1 MHGSS
6 GSIFS
11 PVSPNAEAI
20 THLFIISLWICA
32 VIFAI
37 VAGLVGY
44 SLVKYRWREGEPDP
58 LQRAGNKTV
67 EIVWTVIPFLIVLV
81 LFGLTVHAMQKSD
94 PPANGRPDLVVI
106 GHQWWWEIRDVKHG
120 FVTANELHIPV
131 GQPISVELD
140 SPDVLHEF
148 WVPQLTRKMTTVPGA
163 KNHVWME
170 ADKPGV
176 YEGVCSEF
184 CGTQHAWMRFQVIA
198 ESPATYDAWVHRL
211 EQPAPA
217 VTGTAARGRQLFEQ
231 MTCINCHAVEPD
243 NLAITS
249 GPNLTHLESRRLI
262 GSGIVANTPE
272 NLRRWLTDPQ
282 QVKPGVKMPNF
293 KLSRDQIDDLVAYF
307 ETLK

>member
-20 THLFIISLWICA
+20 THLFIVTLWICA

-44 SLVKYRWREGEPDP
+44 SLVKYRWREGDIDP

-67 EIVWTVIPFLIVLV
+67 EIVWTVIPFLIVLL

-94 PPANGRPDLVVI
+94 PPATGSPDLVVI
-106 GHQWWWEIRDVKHG
+106 GHQWWWEIRDPRHG
-120 FVTANELHIPV
+120 FVAANEIHIPV
-131 GQPISVELD
+131 GRPISVELD

-163 KNHVWME
+163 RNHVWMQ
-170 ADKPGV
+170 ADRPGV
-176 YEGVCSEF
+176 YQGVCSEF

-198 ESPATYDAWVHRL
+198 QPAAEYDAWA
-211 EQPAPA
+211 EQQRRAPAA
-217 VTGTAARGRQLFEQ
+217 VTGAAARGRQVFEQ
-231 MTCINCHAVEPD
+231 MTCVNCHAVEP
-243 NLAITS
+243 NNTAVTA
-249 GPNLTHLESRRLI
+249 GPNLTHLAGRSLI
-262 GSGIVANTPE
+262 GSGVVANSPE
-272 NLRRWLTDPQ
+272 NLRRWLEDPQ
-282 QVKPGVKMPNF
+282 QVKPGAKMPNF
-293 KLSRDQIDDLVAYF
+293 KLSHRQIDDLVAYL
-307 ETLK
+307 ETLQ